1 MKDSL
6 DVVENIAMT
15 HWGPTMFD
23 AHYQNT
29 QSNGRNLAV
38 QWTAHRISTGV
49 ETFYLLNRAKN
60 YDDYLHAISSVSYTH
75 LTLPTNREV

>member
-6 DVVENIAMT
+6 DVVEDIAMT

-29 QSNGRNLAV
+29 QSNGRSLAV

-49 ETFYLLNRAKN
+49 ETFYLLNRAKIMMII
-60 YDDYLHAISSVSYTH
+60 YMPFHYGPVQDKILY
-75 LTLPTNREV
+75 